1 MCGFLRLKKNTTTCL
16 QTELLDKDGKMN
28 LLPLFFFFF
37 PLYFCCRL
45 VTHTIYP
52 CVCTVDKVKIEV
64 YGDMCL

>member
-37 PLYFCCRL
+37 F
-45 VTHTIYP
+45 P
-52 CVCTVDKVKIEV
+52 CIFVA
-64 YGDMCL
+64 GW

>member
-37 PLYFCCRL
+37 SLVFLLQVGDSYHLSMCMYCR
-45 VTHTIYP
+45 
-52 CVCTVDKVKIEV
+52 
-64 YGDMCL
+64 